1 METILGR
8 LVHSLT
14 NQRTQLLHLAV
25 FSSSVSALTRAL
37 ATMVV
42 QIWMPGLHLKLRW
55 PRKVSI
61 SGPAFGV
68 IASHQEVAE
77 MDGSL
82 CRREAVGQRGW
93 RGAQQRA
100 ELENVLQMQAV

>member
-14 NQRTQLLHLAV
+14 NQRTQL
-25 FSSSVSALTRAL
+25 AL

-42 QIWMPGLHLKLRW
+42 PLGLLCFRPLQIWMPGLHLKVRW
-55 PRKVSI
+55 HRKVSV
-61 SGPAFGV
+61 SGPSFGV

-77 MDGSL
+77 MDGLL
-82 CRREAVGQRGW
+82 CRREAV
-93 RGAQQRA
+93 
-100 ELENVLQMQAV
+100 

>member
-14 NQRTQLLHLAV
+14 NQRTQLLHLPV
-25 FSSSVSALTRAL
+25 FSSSVSALTLAL

-42 QIWMPGLHLKLRW
+42 PLGLLCFRPLQIWMPGLHLKLRW
-55 PRKVSI
+55 HRKVNV

-68 IASHQEVAE
+68 IASRQEVAE
-77 MDGSL
+77 MDGLL
-82 CRREAVGQRGW
+82 CRREV
-93 RGAQQRA
+93 
-100 ELENVLQMQAV
+100 V